1 MIEITLSPGQALAA
15 LERPD
20 TRALAQ
26 DALARLDAARDAL
39 TGLSTALEGSVQ
51 TPVEATSWRAAHRP
65 GTPSRIEA
73 DPELRAFILARID
86 RMTFDA
92 VVSEVAAHFPPE
104 RRVSPFA
111 LHRWWHRHGKTA

>member
-1 MIEITLSPGQALAA
+1 MRD
-15 LERPD
+15 RPD
-20 TRALAQ
+20 ARALAQ
-26 DALARLDAARDAL
+26 DALAHLDAARDAL

-51 TPVEATSWRAAHRP
+51 SPVEGSSWRASHRP
-65 GTPSRIEA
+65 GTPPRIEA

-86 RMTFDA
+86 RLTFDA

-104 RRVSPFA
+104 RRVSRSA